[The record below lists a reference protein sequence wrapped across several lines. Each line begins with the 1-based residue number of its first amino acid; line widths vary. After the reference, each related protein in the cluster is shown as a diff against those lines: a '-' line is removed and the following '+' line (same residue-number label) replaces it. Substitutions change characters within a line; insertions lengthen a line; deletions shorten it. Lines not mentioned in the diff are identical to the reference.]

1 MLKIGLTGGIGSGK
15 SQVAQYFEQ
24 WGATVVDTDL
34 IAHQLSAPGGLAI
47 NAIQQSFGAEFIS
60 PEGAMDR
67 VKMREYVF
75 AQPEQRQRLE
85 AILHPL
91 ILQVT
96 KRQINEAQGCYVVVV
111 VPLLV
116 ETGHW
121 LQRVD
126 RVCVVDCDS
135 ATQIQR
141 VQARSRLTVEAIE
154 RIMNA
159 QVSRQQR
166 LAAADDIILNDA
178 ATSLATLEER
188 AWKCHSYW
196 QKLAAVPA

>member
-47 NAIQQSFGAEFIS
+47 DAIQRTFGAEFIS

-159 QVSRQQR
+159 QVTRQQR

-178 ATSLATLEER
+178 ATSLETLEER

>member
-47 NAIQQSFGAEFIS
+47 NGIRQTFGVEFIT
-60 PEGAMDR
+60 PNGAMDR

-96 KRQINEAQGCYVVVV
+96 KRQIHEAQGCYVVVV

-159 QVSRQQR
+159 QATRQQR
-166 LAAADDIILNDA
+166 LEAADDIILNDA

-188 AWKCHSYW
+188 AWHCHSYW
-196 QKLAAVPA
+196 QTLAAASA